1 MARPYAVLEAGQ
13 QRNVAIK
20 TVGTKCGQCTLTYK
34 NYPVSLMQFILEP
47 KEVFYLIDLNKLK

>member
-34 NYPVSLMQFILEP
+34 NYPVSLMQFILTQRS
-47 KEVFYLIDLNKLK
+47 FLFD